1 MLFLLPILIIIAII
15 VAIDQLYFNDPT
27 PKDTTSKK
35 ELHQKASDSNSTQ
48 KYLDRYIKK

>member
-1 MLFLLPILIIIAII
+1 MLILVPILILVAII

-27 PKDTTSKK
+27 PKNTTSPTEK
-35 ELHQKASDSNSTQ
+35 HQKTNDTNATQ

>member
-15 VAIDQLYFNDPT
+15 VAIDQLYFNDPV
-27 PKDTTSKK
+27 PKDTTPKK
-35 ELHQKASDSNSTQ
+35 ELHQNVGDRNSTQ